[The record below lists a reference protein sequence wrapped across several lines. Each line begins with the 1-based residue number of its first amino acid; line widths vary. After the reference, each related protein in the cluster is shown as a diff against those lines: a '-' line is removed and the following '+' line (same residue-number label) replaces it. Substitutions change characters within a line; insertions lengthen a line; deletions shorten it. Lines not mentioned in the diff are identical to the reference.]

1 MARKSKKGISVNL
14 SDAESYF
21 RPPEGGYQ
29 LEIIGVEMGEGNSLA
44 WDFKVKAGK
53 FKGKE
58 FRDYTSLEPNALW
71 RVRQLVEAT
80 GADVEDADV
89 DLEYFEGLVGESL
102 SARVAYREWE
112 GKEKINVTYELP
124 GAGDDDEV
132 PPKRGKR
139 NRDEDEE
146 DSKPARS
153 RRRDDDDE
161 EEKPRGK
168 RRSKDDD
175 NGEEEEEEEKPRSRR
190 RSKDDDEEED
200 KPARG
205 KGKKKADLTQEEIRD
220 MDTDELET
228 LIEKNELDVDLS
240 KIKTLKKQQNA
251 VIDAASEAGLLSD

>member
-1 MARKSKKGISVNL
+1 MARKSKRGISVNL

-21 RPPEGGYQ
+21 RPPEGHYE
-29 LEIIGVEMGEGNSLA
+29 LEVIGVEMGEGNSLA

-153 RRRDDDDE
+153 RRRRDDDE
-161 EEKPRGK
+161 EEDKPARG
-168 RRSKDDD
+168 KDDD
-175 NGEEEEEEEKPRSRR
+175 DEEEEEKPRGRR
-190 RSKDDDEEED
+190 RSKDDDDEED